1 MIRRATASDEPA
13 IGLCAERAYAPYVAV
28 IGRHPAPM
36 DADYLALI
44 TAGQVHVSVDE
55 HGQLLGYIAFF
66 PQGDCM
72 LLESVAVLPE
82 AAGRGVGKALIRF
95 CEDTAKQQQ
104 LRAVQLYTNEK
115 MSDNLAIYPRLGYR
129 ETGRRS
135 EDGFRRVFFEKLLA

>member
-1 MIRRATASDEPA
+1 MIRRATVSDEPA
-13 IGLCAERAYAPYVAV
+13 IRLCAERAYVGYVAA
-28 IGRHPAPM
+28 IGKRPAPM

-44 TAGQVHVSVDE
+44 TAGQVHISVDE
-55 HGQLLGYIAFF
+55 HEQLLGYIAFY

-95 CEDTAKQQQ
+95 CEDTARQQN

-129 ETGRRS
+129 ETERRS
-135 EDGFRRVFFEKLLA
+135 EEGFRRVFFEKQLA